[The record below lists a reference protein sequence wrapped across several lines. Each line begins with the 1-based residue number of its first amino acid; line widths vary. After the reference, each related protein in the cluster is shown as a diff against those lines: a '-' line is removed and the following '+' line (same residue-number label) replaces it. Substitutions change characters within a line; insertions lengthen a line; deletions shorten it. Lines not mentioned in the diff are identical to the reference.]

1 MLLWKQR
8 GGEMRKNEHS
18 RASETSSYKKRKFV
32 YVSELL
38 FMAGK
43 KLAISNAAALFSTE
57 VTLYD
62 TGI

>member
-1 MLLWKQR
+1 
-8 GGEMRKNEHS
+8 MRKNEHS